1 MKKTRILA
9 NKLTIFIF
17 SFLIAYSCFF
27 YVPIEALA
35 RAEYSSSFENW
46 GSTSESGLRFYTISR
61 SLDKFSLS
69 DVDDDKFYFVRLKTS
84 VEFDSTQALEFR
96 IPYVSVGDSL
106 AWIGA
111 NKNDVMSY
119 TDSSTKDLVF
129 LGSDLKSG
137 LDVSVKMYLFSE
149 TDLDFQFNGLVSI
162 DVIWIS
168 ELDENPLDSYNSGY
182 DAGYE
187 DGQEFG
193 YSDGYSNGY
202 SDGQSSGYESGFDA
216 GVDSVDTDS
225 YFMQGYEAGREVA
238 YVEGFDDG
246 YLQGYAEALSVDAS
260 NKTSLKAGDKQTYTV
275 NKQLV
280 LSELDEFNF
289 NTFFPSLVV
298 SEEYSD
304 DSLYLEGG
312 YGDSENWLNG
322 EVDLEHVYSTFG
334 YVNSVPEYVFTSS
347 SEVYAYSVKFR
358 HYFDAS
364 TTYQNVIE
372 HRFLFGEETDIY
384 SGEAFLTNKTN
395 RGTETSSL
403 FWIVNDYSVRDFY
416 LSNLLRIC
424 TGFSGSNYRYASVD
438 GWYKVVVEVT
448 PYSKSEFNAAAAA
461 VEKQTLEIKNQ
472 FNDLKHGF
480 DTSSGDAFNEDF
492 QASLIDYQ
500 VAENSLFQS
509 ATDGLSNFE
518 FFDFQSVPAVVSG
531 ISFVSALMT
540 SVFGAMGGI
549 DGIGIILSV
558 LFSVMLVSM
567 VLGIYRFYQSNGKSN
582 GKSSGKGGSK
592 SGGSKGGKSS

>member
-1 MKKTRILA
+1 MI
-9 NKLTIFIF
+9 KLRGIKLHFMSFCLSVFVIF
-17 SFLIAYSCFF
+17 STFFSIKMSVFAYS
-27 YVPIEALA
+27 
-35 RAEYSSSFENW
+35 EYTSSASFL
-46 GSTSESGLRFYTISR
+46 GQTSQSGLRFYTLTR
-61 SLDKFSLS
+61 NLDNFSLDSS
-69 DVDDDKFYFVRLKTS
+69 SIDDDKFYSVTLNTS
-84 VEFDSTQALEFR
+84 VLFESTQGLNLR

-106 AWIGA
+106 VWIGS
-111 NKNDVMSY
+111 NQNNITNYS
-119 TDSSTKDLVF
+119 DSQQKTLVF
-129 LGSDLKSG
+129 SGSKLKEGLSVALKAYVFKDVDLDFVLNFTLDIDVISFLELGSDSLG
-137 LDVSVKMYLFSE
+137 
-149 TDLDFQFNGLVSI
+149 
-162 DVIWIS
+162 
-168 ELDENPLDSYNSGY
+168 SYNSGY
-182 DAGYE
+182 DAGYA
-187 DGQEFG
+187 DGEEFG
-193 YSDGYSNGY
+193 YSDGYSDGF
-202 SDGQSSGYESGFDA
+202 SDGQDAGFDSGFDA

-225 YFMQGYEAGREVA
+225 YFMNGYEAGREVA

-246 YLQGYAEALSVDAS
+246 YLQGYAEALSVDTS
-260 NKTSLKAGDKQTYTV
+260 NKTSLKAGSKQTYTV

-322 EVDLEHVYSTFG
+322 EVDLEHVYSSFG

-372 HRFLFGEETDIY
+372 HRFLFGEETDIS

-424 TGFSGSNYRYASVD
+424 TGFSGSTYRYASVD

-461 VEKQTLEIKNQ
+461 VEKQTAEFNAQ
-472 FNDLKHGF
+472 MNDLKNGY
-480 DTSSGDAFNEDF
+480 DSSSGETMNQEF
-492 QASLIDYQ
+492 ASSVKEYQ
-500 VAENSLFQS
+500 TTSDSLFSS
-509 ATDGLSNFE
+509 AQTGLESFT
-518 FFDFQSVPAVVSG
+518 FVDFSSYPLLVTSM
-531 ISFVSALMT
+531 SFVTSLMT
-540 SVFGAMGGI
+540 SVFRAMGGESGPV
-549 DGIGIILSV
+549 GIVLSV
-558 LFSVMLVSM
+558 LFSVIIVSM
-567 VLGIYRFYQSNGKSN
+567 AIGLYRFY
-582 GKSSGKGGSK
+582 SGKKDGDD
-592 SGGSKGGKSS
+592 